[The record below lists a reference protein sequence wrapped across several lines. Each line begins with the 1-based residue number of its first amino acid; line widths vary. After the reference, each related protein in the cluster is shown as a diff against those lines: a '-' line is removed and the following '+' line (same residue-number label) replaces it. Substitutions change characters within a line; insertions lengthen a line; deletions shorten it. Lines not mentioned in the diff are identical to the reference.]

1 MQLLAISGDFQ
12 DPRACHSFAT
22 VFLKAQA
29 QRGHPIGWTVGIKDR
44 KTTLDLSL
52 IKAVLPNYFVDHKD
66 D

>member
-29 QRGHPIGWTVGIKDR
+29 LRGHTMAEQMASRTAKTSLTPQKFSLESVQRVGIY
-44 KTTLDLSL
+44 L
-52 IKAVLPNYFVDHKD
+52 
-66 D
+66 